1 MYEGVARLVPA
12 QLEAGGERGD
22 PDFADRRVGR
32 DHELRLCGFLEDNFK
47 LSRFALDIETMF
59 IAGGEH
65 AALQVLERR
74 VRFSLKVFFI
84 EHANSVHEESRAWIV
99 DSGVD
104 AKLKVPKLGAN
115 KARVATP
122 PIRSIHTSWR
132 LPEGTYSA

>member
-47 LSRFALDIETMF
+47 LSRFALDVEAMF
-59 IAGGEH
+59 IAGGKH
-65 AALQVLERR
+65 AALEVLERG
-74 VRFSLKVFFI
+74 VGLPLKVLFI

-104 AKLKVPKLGAN
+104 AKLKVPKLRAN

-122 PIRSIHTSWR
+122 PVRSINTSWTLR
-132 LPEGTYSA
+132 ER